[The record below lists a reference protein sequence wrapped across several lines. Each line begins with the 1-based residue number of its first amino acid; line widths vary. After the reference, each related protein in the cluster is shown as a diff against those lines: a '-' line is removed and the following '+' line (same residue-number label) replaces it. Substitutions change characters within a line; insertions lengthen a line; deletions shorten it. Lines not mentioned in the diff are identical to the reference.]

1 MRASL
6 ILEGAL
12 DIIRRD
18 KKGFGVMI
26 FPDSIFKYT
35 SNMVKEHGET
45 CRRSGGWNNRLYC

>member
-35 SNMVKEHGET
+35 SNMVKHVAGPAAGT
-45 CRRSGGWNNRLYC
+45 TV